1 MYVFVEFGLQ
11 ILATTLKSKKLDG
24 ENNDDVARLD
34 PFVSIVAECLQLK
47 YDKVRNSTLEISQT
61 TRKAKK
67 KI

>member
-47 YDKVRNSTLEISQT
+47 YDKVRNSIL
-61 TRKAKK
+61 K
-67 KI
+67 